1 MSNALKLVQI
11 GKRDLQL
18 DDDMYRNLLE
28 QITGAR
34 SAKGLSE
41 AQLNAVVDAMKQ
53 RGFKPKAGKPQAR
66 AAEVPKICAIWLTM
80 YDQGFV
86 RSRTEVALNTYVK
99 RMTKAGNGQGI
110 DRIEWLKPMQA
121 VVVLEALKK
130 WHYRSMAD
138 AIVARG
144 GRVPLNDKLTDKAGY
159 EKLAAHYEEFYIKRK
174 PTQNPIP

>member
-41 AQLNAVVDAMKQ
+41 SQLNAVVDAMKL
-53 RGFKPKAGKPQAR
+53 RGFKPKPKAQAR
-66 AAEVPKICAIWLTM
+66 AAEVPKIRAIWLTM

-130 WHYRSMAD
+130 WHYRGMAD
-138 AIVARG
+138 AIIVRG
-144 GRVPLNDKLTDKAGY
+144 GRVPPNDKLTGPAGY
-159 EKLAAHYEEFYIKRK
+159 EKLAAHYEEFYCGNK
-174 PTQNPIP
+174 

>member
-41 AQLNAVVDAMKQ
+41 TQLNAVVDAMKQ
-53 RGFKPKAGKPQAR
+53 RGFKPKAANAKSKPKAR
-66 AAEVPKICAIWLTM
+66 AAEVAKIRVIWLVM
-80 YDQGFV
+80 FEQGFL
-86 RSRTEVALNTYVK
+86 RSKTEVALNTYVK
-99 RMTKAGNGQGI
+99 RMTKTSNGQGV
-110 DRIEWLKPMQA
+110 DRIEWLTSEKAAQ
-121 VVVLEALKK
+121 VLEALKK
-130 WHYRSMAD
+130 WHYRCMAD

-144 GRVPLNDKLTDKAGY
+144 GRVPANDKLTGPAGY
-159 EKLAAHYEEFYIKRK
+159 EKLAAHYEEFYCG
-174 PTQNPIP
+174 NV

>member
-41 AQLNAVVDAMKQ
+41 VQLNAVVDAMKQ
-53 RGFKPKAGKPQAR
+53 RGFKPKASRPKAR
-66 AAEVPKICAIWLTM
+66 AAEVAKIRVIWLVM
-80 YDQGFV
+80 FEQGFV
-86 RSRTEVALNTYVK
+86 RSKTEVALNTYVK
-99 RMTKAGNGQGI
+99 RMTKTSNGQGV
-110 DRIEWLKPMQA
+110 DRIEWLTSEKAAQ
-121 VVVLEALKK
+121 VLEALKK
-130 WHYRSMAD
+130 WHYRCMTD

-144 GRVPLNDKLTDKAGY
+144 RRVPLNDKLTGPAGY
-159 EKLAAHYEEFYIKRK
+159 EKLAAHFEEFYCGTR
-174 PTQNPIP
+174 TN